1 MKAKNIQ
8 HEITPINDDDLF
20 IILNHPKADFEYSV
34 HFHSDFELNLVL
46 NDSGKRI
53 VGDSIENYQD
63 IDLVLIGPNIPHKW
77 DGNNVS
83 GNHVVTIQFHE
94 QLLSFPILHK
104 KLFSSIRNML
114 EKSKRGIS
122 FDISKDSEIAQK
134 ILEMTKM
141 TGFNVCPAF
150 FSLLYEL
157 STNPNQRTLASSAYD
172 NDSIIRSSKSRRIGK
187 ITNYINKNYMN
198 PIRLSDMSELVSMS
212 DSALSHF
219 FKKRT
224 NRNLIDYINDVR
236 LGYATKML
244 LETTHSI
251 SEIAFLCGFNN
262 ISNFNRAFKKNKGKT
277 PSEYREALQK
287 ILIKY

>member
-1 MKAKNIQ
+1 
-8 HEITPINDDDLF
+8 
-20 IILNHPKADFEYSV
+20 
-34 HFHSDFELNLVL
+34 
-46 NDSGKRI
+46 
-53 VGDSIENYQD
+53 
-63 IDLVLIGPNIPHKW
+63 
-77 DGNNVS
+77 
-83 GNHVVTIQFHE
+83 
-94 QLLSFPILHK
+94 
-104 KLFSSIRNML
+104 
-114 EKSKRGIS
+114 
-122 FDISKDSEIAQK
+122 
-134 ILEMTKM
+134 
-141 TGFNVCPAF
+141 
-150 FSLLYEL
+150 
-157 STNPNQRTLASSAYD
+157 
-172 NDSIIRSSKSRRIGK
+172 
-187 ITNYINKNYMN
+187 MN
-198 PIRLSDMSELVSMS
+198 PIRLSDMAELVSMS